1 MLQGYPWP
9 LTRQSTACA
18 VHSKSLSKDQTLSRL
33 HRKPCHREV
42 DRPLNESAVL
52 PLGRTALEPDRD
64 YNMISRL
71 TSSGLLLG
79 GKTKCSSITHAL
91 TWVIGLRLLLLPF
104 SKRRFHP
111 ILLRGL
117 PPPKRG
123 FGLYSE
129 TDLRCLTPWDRTPEK
144 TSFQNRCF
152 HHEDSLSACDFAH

>member
-1 MLQGYPWP
+1 MLQDYSWP
-9 LTRQSTACA
+9 LARQSTART
-18 VHSKSLSKDQTLSRL
+18 VHSMSLSKDQTISRL
-33 HRKPCHREV
+33 LRKPCHREV

-64 YNMISRL
+64 YNKISRH
-71 TSSGLLLG
+71 TSYGLHHG
-79 GKTKCSSITHAL
+79 GMTKCSSITHAL
-91 TWVIGLRLLLLPF
+91 TWVIGLRLSLDILI
-104 SKRRFHP
+104 SRKFHP